1 MKFLRILMIVGMFAI
16 IGCKANE
23 DLEVKEAGPATPTAN
38 AKMALDDIAKT
49 GEVGSGMM
57 LLREAVEEIDK
68 SMLTELDAMEKMT
81 DPEQIKAKARA
92 LSAKLGS
99 G

>member
-1 MKFLRILMIVGMFAI
+1 MKFLKILMIVGVFAI

-23 DLEVKEAGPATPTAN
+23 DVEVKPVEPASATAN
-38 AKMALDDIAKT
+38 AKMALDEIAET

-68 SMLTELDAMEKMT
+68 SMLTELDAMEKLK
-81 DPEQIKAKARA
+81 DPEQIKAKAKA